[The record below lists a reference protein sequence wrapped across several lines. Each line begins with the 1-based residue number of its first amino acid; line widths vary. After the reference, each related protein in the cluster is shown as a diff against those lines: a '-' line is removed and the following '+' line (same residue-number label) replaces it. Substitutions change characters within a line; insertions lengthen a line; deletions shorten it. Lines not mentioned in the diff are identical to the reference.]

1 MDKEQIYNEFALLPK
16 DDGTFHRYKKIF
28 LKHPQTNQDK
38 LICACKEFTEYVSF
52 CMGIYIR
59 FRSNLDGRYKQ
70 FPKEELNMNDFII
83 KLYETKQTVKP
94 DTDLSTINYPN
105 IVGLMK
111 MVALGED
118 YEVVFNR
125 LLDGKTFLNRSFQ

>member
-16 DDGTFHRYKKIF
+16 DDGTFQRYKQIF
-28 LKHPQTNQDK
+28 LKHPQSNRDK
-38 LICACKEFTEYVSF
+38 LIRACKEFTEYVNF
-52 CMGIYIR
+52 CMETYIG
-59 FRSNLDGRYKQ
+59 FRSKLDGRYKQ

-83 KLYETKQTVKP
+83 KLYETKQAVKL

-105 IVGLMK
+105 IAGLLK

-125 LLDGKTFLNRSFQ
+125 LLDGKTFLK